1 MQEKRYNFF
10 YLRFSVV
17 KSAMSASSKPIPI
30 ALPNE
35 LIAAIDQVAEKLNLT
50 RSELMRL
57 SMRIGL
63 AEIGTVAEPITK
75 TVARDTERL
84 GITFADWVRST
95 QQQWSKEK
103 SEQNEAGQKNA
114 NLLESDQCAPPAP
127 SRKRSPSTGPTPT
140 TANIVRLPPP
150 PVIATLLHDM
160 VAETSNPSPVTEPRS
175 EARYEKKRRKA

>member
-1 MQEKRYNFF
+1 MKT
-10 YLRFSVV
+10 
-17 KSAMSASSKPIPI
+17 KPIPI
-30 ALPNE
+30 ALPHDLLE
-35 LIAAIDQVAEKLNLT
+35 QVDQVQHLT
-50 RSELMRL
+50 GMSKADIMRL
-57 SMRIGL
+57 CMRIGL
-63 AEIGTVAEPITK
+63 VDLRAAEHDLP
-75 TVARDTERL
+75 
-84 GITFADWVRST
+84 GIVKRIADDAGLSF
-95 QQQWSKEK
+95 QQWSKEK

-114 NLLESDQCAPPAP
+114 NLLESQECAPPAP